1 MGRTKGSK
9 GTKGTKGCFT
19 GALHVRSGR
28 EWSASLVLRG
38 WEALVAR
45 ELGFARG
52 KAGGFLGMGRTKGSK
67 GTKGCFTGAK
77 LL

>member
-28 EWSASLVLRG
+28 EWGASSELRG
-38 WEALVAR
+38 WEAIGSPGVQLR
-45 ELGFARG
+45 FS
-52 KAGGFLGMGRTKGSK
+52 KAKHL
-67 GTKGCFTGAK
+67 
-77 LL
+77 